1 MKTLLTHR
9 SLIVALVAIVFTLT
23 FYGVSEAQTYT
34 HIYVD
39 AVNGTNAPTGR
50 GSAASPYKSI
60 TFALL
65 ISERNK
71 IPDPWHVHIHPGDY
85 NADPAK
91 PPAER
96 EIFPLKLRQEMIFEG
111 TTTAEECIIDGQ
123 HTGDATVPILHGED
137 TEGVTIRNLTVQN
150 SLRTD
155 GVGGIVLN
163 DPTGTKET
171 PSKLEA
177 CTIHNNRGGGVWSN
191 MPLILTGNTF
201 SNNDGN
207 GVWNSKSTAAMDN
220 TFSANSVGGL
230 HIQGN
235 STGDISENVFQD
247 NQYGLY
253 AHTLEATVTKNTFT
267 GHNRRG
273 GFWVRAFIG
282 DVTYNTFTRNVGSS
296 RGSGGGFQ
304 AGGFTGNVAYNTF
317 ENNSTGERS
326 GGGGFLIGGHDRNN
340 SNFSGGTTNFVGDII
355 HNVFTE
361 NTGRD
366 AGGGFF
372 IFGSFTGN
380 VAHNTFTGNT
390 STDPGAGGGGFNVR
404 RTFTGNINHNGFTR
418 NTTVGYWANTV
429 GGGFVISELVGN
441 ITHNIFDSNSSG
453 SAGAFELLES
463 TNTVEVF
470 NNIFFNNTSTGTGN
484 SVVTRHAT
492 HFVNNLFMISDELSE
507 GVSGAHT
514 VWLNSP
520 ECRFHNNIF
529 TGVKTAIYTEGT
541 LDLPITHNL
550 FHNVKIDFVEQAGN
564 NLGNDLLF
572 WEIVA
577 TNATDNLEGDPQ
589 LVDPV
594 TTRDFHLQSTS
605 PAIDAG
611 TNDFAPEDDFDGA
624 SRPVGATVD
633 IGPYEYGGTPVQDD
647 PQDDPTVVE
656 VPIVTDDPISEPV
669 EELPPPEP
677 TLKLYWATREKIQRG
692 DLDGS
697 NIEDVLNRA
706 AENIALDT
714 VNGRLYWTHA
724 DNGIF
729 RANLTD
735 GTNIEQITD
744 DDIWSISGGGIALDI
759 AGGKMYWTNGET
771 NSIFQANLDGT
782 NAEELL
788 KVGNDGSPVD
798 IALDVSGGKM
808 YWTQWGTEVSIFR
821 ANLDGA
827 NVEPLI
833 KASEIRDVA
842 LDVSSGKMYW
852 TNGFEGI
859 GMANLDGSN
868 ATSFDTPNYIT
879 GGLTL
884 NLSHGTLYWIDGE
897 GAEIRRGNLDGS
909 SQQTILKAQISDI
922 ALSVSVVEP
931 APPVKAY
938 PAWDVNEDGK
948 TDIAD
953 LVMVATALGSSSPEN
968 PRADVNGDGT
978 VNIRDLILVATHLG
992 EVAAPTA
999 PAIVALPER
1008 LTPDTLQQVL
1018 DLLRTQNDG
1027 SLAFQRAI
1035 ANVEQLL
1042 AALTPEKTA
1051 LLPNYPNPFNPE
1063 TWIPYQ
1069 LATPAD
1075 VTLRIYAVDGTLAR
1089 TLSLGHKPIGIYQS
1103 RSRAA
1108 YWDGKNEV
1116 GEPIASG
1123 VYFYTLTAG
1132 DFTATRRMLI
1142 LK

>member
-1 MKTLLTHR
+1 MKTLLPYR
-9 SLIVALVAIVFTLT
+9 KPIVTIFTILFALT
-23 FYGVSEAQTYT
+23 FYGVSEAQTYS

-39 AVNGTNAPTGR
+39 ALNGVNAPSGR
-50 GSAASPYKSI
+50 GSAASPYQSI

-65 ISERNK
+65 ISERNNL
-71 IPDPWHVHIHPGDY
+71 PDPWHVHIQPGNY
-85 NADPAK
+85 NGDAAK
-91 PPAER
+91 GNAR
-96 EIFPLKLRQEMIFEG
+96 EIFPLKLRREMIFEG
-111 TTTAEECIIDGQ
+111 TTTAEACIIDGQ
-123 HTGDATVPILHGED
+123 HTGDATVPILHGEN
-137 TEGVTIRNLTVQN
+137 TEGVTIRNLTIQN

-171 PSKLEA
+171 PSKLEG

-201 SNNDGN
+201 SNNGGH

-220 TFSANSVGGL
+220 TFSANSVSGL

-235 STGDISENVFQD
+235 SNGDISENVFQN

-253 AHTLEATVTKNTFT
+253 AHTLEGTVTRNTFT
-267 GHNRRG
+267 ENKGRG
-273 GFWVRAFIG
+273 GFWVRTFIG
-282 DVTYNTFTRNVGSS
+282 DVTHNTFTRNSGGR
-296 RGSGGGFQ
+296 RGSGGGFH

-317 ENNSTGERS
+317 ENNSTGEHA
-326 GGGGFLIGGHDRNN
+326 GGGGFGIGGNDRNS
-340 SNFSGGTTNFVGDII
+340 SNFSGGTFHFAGNVT
-355 HNVFTE
+355 HNIFTE

-366 AGGGFF
+366 AGGGFLVMRN
-372 IFGSFTGN
+372 FTGN

-390 STDPGAGGGGFNVR
+390 STDSGAEGGGFNVR
-404 RTFTGNINHNGFTR
+404 GTFTGTIDHNDFTR
-418 NTTVGYWANTV
+418 NTTVGYWSNT

-441 ITHNIFDSNSSG
+441 ITHNIFDSNSSA

-463 TNTVEVF
+463 TDTVEVF
-470 NNIFFNNTSTGTGN
+470 NNIFFNNTSSGTGN
-484 SVVTRHAT
+484 AVLTKHAT
-492 HFVNNLFMISDELSE
+492 HFMNNLFMISDELSE
-507 GVSGAHT
+507 GVSGVHT

-529 TGVKTAIYTEGT
+529 TGVKTAIYTDGT
-541 LDLPITHNL
+541 FDLPITHNL
-550 FHNVKIDFVEQAGN
+550 FHKVKIDFVEQAGN

-572 WEIVA
+572 WELVA
-577 TNATDNLEGDPQ
+577 VNAMDNLEGDPR

-611 TNDFAPEDDFDGA
+611 TNAFAPEDDLDGA
-624 SRPVGATVD
+624 NRPVGTIVD

-669 EELPPPEP
+669 EDLPPPEP

-697 NIEDVLNRA
+697 NIEDVINRQ
-706 AENIALDT
+706 AEGIALDAT
-714 VNGRLYWTHA
+714 NGKLYWAHA

-729 RANLTD
+729 RANLAD
-735 GTNIEQITD
+735 GTNIEQVID
-744 DDIWSISGGGIALDI
+744 DDVWSIAGGNIALDI

-771 NSIFQANLDGT
+771 NSIFRANLDGT
-782 NAEELL
+782 NVEELL

-798 IALDVSGGKM
+798 IALDISGGKM
-808 YWTQWGTEVSIFR
+808 YWTQWGTEESIFR
-821 ANLDGA
+821 ANLDGS

-842 LDVSSGKMYW
+842 LDISGGKMYW

-868 ATSFDTPNYIT
+868 ATSFDTPNYIM

-897 GAEIRRGNLDGS
+897 GSEIRRGNLDGS
-909 SQQTILKAQISDI
+909 QQQAILKAQISDI
-922 ALSVSVVEP
+922 ALSVSVPEP
-931 APPVKAY
+931 VSPAKTY

-948 TDIAD
+948 TDITD
-953 LVMVATALGSSSPEN
+953 LVVVATSLGSSAPEN

-978 VNIRDLILVATHLG
+978 VNIQDLILVATHLG
-992 EVAAPTA
+992 EVAAPAA
-999 PAIVALPER
+999 PFLVALPER
-1008 LTPDTLQQVL
+1008 LTPETLQQVL
-1018 DLLRTQNDG
+1018 DLLRTQSDG

-1042 AALTPEKTA
+1042 AALIPEKTA

-1069 LATPAD
+1069 LAEPAD
-1075 VTLRIYAVDGTLAR
+1075 VTLRIHAIDGSLVRA
-1089 TLSLGHKPIGIYQS
+1089 LSLGHKPIGIYQS

-1108 YWDGKNEV
+1108 YWDGRNQI
-1116 GEPIASG
+1116 GEPVASG